1 MTTKKNTAPKT
12 SDNFDLQF
20 KDMKQDLLS
29 LLAKMNAAEKQ
40 FAPVLKK
47 VHPSQQPSATNL
59 LHYMALRNVDMRTL
73 QENLHINGLSSLA
86 SSESHVRWQINA
98 VLNRIQV
105 TPPAVKNGITDFF
118 AAQHMRHERATAL
131 FGARKNNDIPT
142 IMVTFDKELAWNL
155 PMVKQLLY
163 SGMNVARINCAHDD
177 ESVWQAMV
185 WNIKKAVKSTGI
197 PCKIYMD
204 LAGPKIRTIIKGK
217 EGKKHKLHIEHQ
229 HHFTLAETGDDTAD
243 GPVIYCSQK
252 GIIQQLHEGERVLFD
267 DGTVETIIEK
277 LDGARARL
285 RVDRVSG
292 KKPVIKESKGI
303 NFPDSKFLIAALTEF
318 DLQCIPFVVKNAD
331 TVGFSFVREPSE
343 VYGLQQKLNEFTDTP
358 PGIILKIETLEAVN
372 NLPLLLLQ
380 GMKDKTFGVMIARGD
395 LAVEIGIER
404 LSEIQDEILWICE
417 AAHTPAIWATQVLE
431 SLNKS
436 GFASRSE
443 GTDAARSVM
452 AECVMINKGT
462 HLIEVIES
470 LKDILKRSGGHR
482 IKKRYLFR
490 PLHIAQRFLA
500 SKFKVY

>member
-1 MTTKKNTAPKT
+1 MPAKNNLNLQV
-12 SDNFDLQF
+12 SDNQESQF
-20 KDMKQDLLS
+20 KEMRHQLLS
-29 LLAKMNAAEKQ
+29 LIAKMTAAEKQ

-47 VHPSQQPSATNL
+47 VHPSQQPSAVNL
-59 LHYMALRNVDMRTL
+59 LHYMALRNVDIRSL
-73 QENLHINGLSSLA
+73 QETLHINGLSSLA
-86 SSESHVRWQINA
+86 SSESHVRWQVNA

-105 TPPAVKNGITDFF
+105 TPPAAKQEVTDFF
-118 AAQHMRHERATAL
+118 AAQHKRHERATAL

-142 IMVTFDKELAWNL
+142 IMVTFDKELSWNL

-185 WNIKKAVKSTGI
+185 WNIKKAVKTTGI

-204 LAGPKIRTIIKGK
+204 LAGPKIRTVIKGK
-217 EGKKHKLHIEHQ
+217 PGKKHKLHVQHQ
-229 HHFTLAETGDDTAD
+229 HHFTLAETDDD
-243 GPVIYCSQK
+243 SVEGPVIYCSQK

-267 DGTVETIIEK
+267 DGEVETIIEK
-277 LDGARARL
+277 MEGRKAHL
-285 RVDRVSG
+285 RVERVSG

-303 NFPDSKFLIAALTEF
+303 NFPDSKFTISALTEF

-331 TVGFSFVREPSE
+331 TVGFSFVRQPLE
-343 VYGLQQKLNEFTDTP
+343 VYELQQKLKEHTGSP

-380 GMKDKTFGVMIARGD
+380 GMKNKAFGVMIARGD

-452 AECVMINKGT
+452 AECVMINKGA
-462 HLIEVIES
+462 HLIEVLES

-490 PLHIAQRFLA
+490 PLHIAQRFL
-500 SKFKVY
+500 SSTFKLY